1 MPKRISKT
9 TRRVLKQMRRM
20 NKYADLYAKMID
32 PNATGVIIYSYLLG
46 AAYEIEI
53 FGADGNT
60 LEVHTVGHARLML
73 QRSTNERR

>member
-1 MPKRISKT
+1 MPKRVSNA
-9 TRRVLKQMRRM
+9 VKQMHRM

-60 LEVHTVGHARLML
+60 LDVHSVEQQML
-73 QRSTNERR
+73 ELVAESSRWRI